1 MTEASPSWGDQQY
14 RLVREAV
21 WLQAHGHEVII
32 LCGEASKLAA
42 DLKRNAPWLRVEG
55 IRSWGSPRAFVRLA
69 GIIRRSQP
77 DVIHTRSGPDSAWGS
92 YFHLAG
98 RPVVHSHH
106 TTIPERVPIREA
118 FVYRFG
124 CRRIIAVAH
133 SIKGDL
139 VARTGLSDARID
151 VVGEG
156 ADLEEFHPGMDGGG
170 FRAEFKIPPKSPVFG
185 VIGMMRR
192 EKGQRTFINAAAK
205 VLSLVSDARFVIVG
219 GGGGSY
225 VDRLHE
231 KIRRTFPQRPVPVI
245 ITGCREDLSQVM
257 AALDF
262 VVVPSLQETQTIVIP
277 QAFAAGKPVIASL
290 VGGIPELVGNE
301 RTGLLVQPANNDA
314 LAAAMLRLLADPALT
329 ANLAGAGLTLARRE
343 LSFGEKAECL
353 LESYLKATDRR
364 ALDNRASA
372 HVRARVREPF
382 APAAAR

>member
-1 MTEASPSWGDQQY
+1 MPEREASTAFEEQELASPAAKDSRRGRGAEWKKTRLRTFLRAVNSLRSLHQRPALKILMTEASPSWGDQQY

-42 DLKRNAPWLRVEG
+42 DLKRNAPWIRVEN

-106 TTIPERVPIREA
+106 TTIPERFPIREA

-133 SIKGDL
+133 SIKGEL

-156 ADLEEFHPGMDGGG
+156 ADLEEFHPGMDGG
-170 FRAEFKIPPKSPVFG
+170 
-185 VIGMMRR
+185 
-192 EKGQRTFINAAAK
+192 
-205 VLSLVSDARFVIVG
+205 
-219 GGGGSY
+219 
-225 VDRLHE
+225 
-231 KIRRTFPQRPVPVI
+231 
-245 ITGCREDLSQVM
+245 
-257 AALDF
+257 DF
-262 VVVPSLQETQTIVIP
+262 VLNSR
-277 QAFAAGKPVIASL
+277 F
-290 VGGIPELVGNE
+290 
-301 RTGLLVQPANNDA
+301 
-314 LAAAMLRLLADPALT
+314 
-329 ANLAGAGLTLARRE
+329 RRNPRF
-343 LSFGEKAECL
+343 LG
-353 LESYLKATDRR
+353 
-364 ALDNRASA
+364 
-372 HVRARVREPF
+372 
-382 APAAAR
+382 